1 MGSTTFTRDIDAQVE
16 ALVHGRAFAVLSN
29 LRLLSVRGADARSW
43 LGDLITADVAGMTV
57 GDARRSLVLT
67 PTGRIRAEVLVLA
80 IDDWFVLAQ
89 DPDQEEWVG
98 DVLAPYVLSSAV
110 ELADVSD
117 ERTFLLL
124 EPGGYRCV
132 DRDRR
137 GPVERGLEGEGRIR
151 AGAEALEVVRVRRG
165 EPRIGVD
172 VVVGGLPV
180 GARLDA
186 AIDTVKGCF
195 LGQEA
200 VAKVRNLG
208 HPPTVLLHLRTADAL
223 STGAPIHTPG
233 GAVGVV
239 TSATPAPG
247 GGTIVLARVDW
258 EAAQAALSSERGL
271 HLDPIED

>member
-1 MGSTTFTRDIDAQVE
+1 MGSTTSTRDIDAQVE

-29 LRLLSVRGADARSW
+29 LRLLSVRGADARRW

-67 PTGRIRAEVLVLA
+67 PTGRIRAEALVLA
-80 IDDWFVLAQ
+80 IDDGFVLAQ
-89 DPDQEEWVG
+89 DADQEERVG

-110 ELADVSD
+110 ELADISD
-117 ERTFLLL
+117 ERDVLLL
-124 EPGGYRCV
+124 EPGRYRCV

-137 GPVERGLEGEGRIR
+137 GPLERRLEGEGRIR

-186 AIDTVKGCF
+186 AIDTGKGCF

-200 VAKVRNLG
+200 VAKVRDLG
-208 HPPTVLLHLRTADAL
+208 HPPTVLLHLRTTDAL
-223 STGAPIHTPG
+223 SPGAPIHTPG

-239 TSATPAPG
+239 TSAAPATG
-247 GGTIVLARVDW
+247 GGTVVLARVDW
-258 EAAQAALSSERGL
+258 DAAQAALSSERGL
-271 HLDPIED
+271 SLEPIED